1 MISKNDVE
9 HVANLARLSLSQ
21 DEVDKFTTQLD
32 QIISMEDE
40 LSQVETEGVKPTTHI
55 TDEINVFRED
65 VPVDDGITRDDL
77 LSNVPETKD
86 GLIKVPSII
95 DKGETDA

>member
-1 MISKNDVE
+1 MISKNDVT

-21 DEVDKFTTQLD
+21 DEIDRFTSQLD
-32 QIISMEDE
+32 QIIAMEDE
-40 LSQVETEGVKPTTHI
+40 LSHVETEGVKPTTHI
-55 TDEINVFRED
+55 TDEVNVFRND
-65 VPVDDGITRDDL
+65 VVVNDGITREDL